1 MAIVGNIPHFQTNPN
16 NENVW
21 KCLKK
26 LDDIGRRTPSVS
38 SLDFPPSATNSP
50 LSPRL
55 FGFTLH
61 MQRVT
66 AFAAT
71 FSRDSLVQH
80 RFWCLCW
87 PCWSLQERR
96 RSMRPDQI
104 EQCFFFGAWV
114 LYTSLGY
121 LRSVYAGLRR
131 MEGRLRRSTWQQ
143 IAYASAYA
151 SLFDCCAKVRR
162 LKSLMTKKKR
172 GTRFRV
178 RMWFQSCCLSTLL
191 GYSLL

>member
-1 MAIVGNIPHFQTNPN
+1 MRPVPALSHCLHRAEDGITGKGGTFKASMDNGRRFIDRKSARHSWWLANT
-16 NENVW
+16 ENVW

-26 LDDIGRRTPSVS
+26 LDDIGRSTPSVS
-38 SLDFPPSATNSP
+38 SLDFPPSATNAP

-87 PCWSLQERR
+87 PCWSLEECR

-104 EQCFFFGAWV
+104 GLDQIEWYWIWMNMNEYGCQV
-114 LYTSLGY
+114 LDS
-121 LRSVYAGLRR
+121 S
-131 MEGRLRRSTWQQ
+131 SNIQ
-143 IAYASAYA
+143 
-151 SLFDCCAKVRR
+151 
-162 LKSLMTKKKR
+162 
-172 GTRFRV
+172 
-178 RMWFQSCCLSTLL
+178 
-191 GYSLL
+191 